1 MSEDNK
7 APKTPKRGVGTVIKE
22 QLRAGATNEDAL
34 AAVKAEFPEAQTTL
48 ATVSWYRT
56 NLRSSGETVPS
67 AREVKKA
74 AKAAETPA
82 DPPASD
88 PLAE

>member
-1 MSEDNK
+1 MSEDTK

-22 QLRAGATNEDAL
+22 QLRAGATNEAAL
-34 AAVKAEFPEAQTTL
+34 AAVKVEFPEAQTTL

-56 NLRSSGETVPS
+56 NLRSTGETVPS

-74 AKAAETPA
+74 AKAAEAPAETPA
-82 DPPASD
+82 AD
-88 PLAE
+88 PLED